1 MPPFTPTGRRSDG
14 RPSVSGKGSKTVA
27 AGRGKASKG
36 LGLRGAGGKG
46 KGLGV
51 PLRKQSRKMI
61 KDTIQGVTK
70 GDIRRLARRGG
81 VKRISAGIYDQVRV
95 ALKDRLS
102 EILRIAVTVTEYQ
115 QRKTCTVMDVVF
127 ALKRL
132 GRPIYGFDSDSFQPK
147 SRIGK

>member
-1 MPPFTPTGRRSDG
+1 MPPFTPVGRRSDG

-36 LGLRGAGGKG
+36 LGLGRAGKG

-81 VKRISAGIYDQVRV
+81 VKRISAGIYDQVRS

-132 GRPIYGFDSDSFQPK
+132 GRPIYGFDSESFQPK
-147 SRIGK
+147 SRTGK